1 VTDLTNL
8 SINRATIRQW
18 SVAELVDGC
27 ARRGIGGVG
36 LWREDV
42 AELGAAAAAA
52 LVHDAGLAVTSLC
65 RGGFFTATDPA
76 ERRRRHDDNRRAV
89 DEAAALGTDVLV
101 LVSGGLAD
109 GGARVS
115 SDLAGARARVA
126 DAIAEL
132 APYAGERGVRLAIEA
147 LHPMFCSDRCV
158 VSTLDQ
164 ALDIAEANPADAVGV
179 IVDAYHLWWDPRLD
193 EAIRRAGDRIAA
205 YQVSDWVTPLPEG
218 VLTGRGL
225 MGEGCIPLRELGRAV
240 ADAGYTGPTEVE
252 IFNDELWGMPGGE
265 VLDRIVNAAAPLVS
279 GECGHSRTRHSRAAP
294 LQWRRT

>member
-1 VTDLTNL
+1 MNRL
-8 SINRATIRQW
+8 SINRASIRQW
-18 SVAELVDGC
+18 SVADLVDGC
-27 ARRGIGGVG
+27 ARRGVGGVG

-42 AELGAAAAAA
+42 DELGAARAAA

-76 ERRRRHDDNRRAV
+76 RRRRRHDDNRRAL

-101 LVSGGLAD
+101 LVSGGLPD
-109 GGARVS
+109 GDGRVS
-115 SDLAGARARVA
+115 SDLTGARERVA

-132 APYAGERGVRLAIEA
+132 APYARERGVRLAIEP

-179 IVDAYHLWWDPRLD
+179 IVDAYHVWWDPGLER
-193 EAIRRAGDRIAA
+193 AIRRAGDRIAA
-205 YQVSDWVTPLPEG
+205 YQISDWVTPLPEG

-225 MGEGCIPLRELGRAV
+225 MGEGCIPLRELSRTV
-240 ADAGYTGPTEVE
+240 ADAGYLGPIEVE
-252 IFNDELWGMPGGE
+252 IFNDELWGRAGAE
-265 VLDRIVNAAAPLVS
+265 VLDLIVDAAAPLVS
-279 GECGHSRTRHSRAAP
+279 GEYGYSHTRHSRAPKA
-294 LQWRRT
+294 QWRRS